1 MYNSLPELLTDIGYM
16 YNDTDGVARLEL
28 LRQAIM
34 RANEAYNNDKPILN
48 ELDYNELIVLTH
60 GIEDAYKLT
69 RTDDCSVV
77 TGDTTL
83 KPMYSLNKVYD
94 TEKLIKFLSKFDA
107 DDKVLI
113 EPKLDGVSM
122 VVCYRDCVFSH
133 IQLKTRRY
141 NAEQAR
147 NLPIRNIDKII
158 NETTP
163 LSSVDVRGEVVIE
176 LDRYEL
182 HVDTFSNARTMVA
195 SMLNTKEPQLL
206 GYDVDLFDFIVFETM
221 PAVDVPSA
229 FDVVDSTEYSVK
241 AAIEVIKQDDLHS
254 TYGEVIP
261 YLLDG
266 LVFKVPA
273 YEHLGYTKK
282 FPRNHIALKYLSES
296 VVSTITDIVVE
307 ETTKGVRQSVRIAIE
322 PTSIGGVTVRSINL
336 GSVKVLASL
345 VIKIGYDVK
354 FTLSGGIIPIVLEV
368 IPTDI

>member
-16 YNDTDGVARLEL
+16 YNDTDAAARLEL
-28 LRQAIM
+28 LRQAIL
-34 RANEAYNNDKPILN
+34 RANEAYNNDQPILS
-48 ELDYNELIVLTH
+48 ELNYNELIVLTH
-60 GIEDAYKLT
+60 GIEDAYKLP
-69 RTDDCSVV
+69 RSDDCSVV
-77 TGDTTL
+77 SLDSTL

-94 TEKLIKFLSKFDA
+94 TEQLIKFLSKFNP

-122 VVCYRDCVFSH
+122 VVCYRNCVFSH

-147 NLPIRNIDKII
+147 NLPIRNIEKMI

-176 LDRYEL
+176 LDRYAA
-182 HVDTFSNARTMVA
+182 HVDVFSNVRTMVS

-206 GYDVDLFDFIVFETM
+206 GYDADLFDFIVFETM
-221 PAVDVPSA
+221 PAVTAPTA
-229 FDVVDSTEYSVK
+229 FDVVDSAEYSVK
-241 AAIEVIKQDDLHS
+241 AAIEVIKQGELRES
-254 TYGEVIP
+254 YGDIIP

-296 VVSTITDIVVE
+296 AVSTITDIIVE
-307 ETTKGVRQSVRIAIE
+307 ETAKGVRQSVRISIE
-322 PTSIGGVTVRSINL
+322 PTSVNGVTVRSINL

-345 VIKIGYDVK
+345 VVKVGYDVK

-368 IPTDI
+368 IPTDV